1 MPKPSPAYLSAPVS
15 LSFHPKTS
23 PFITVHVERI
33 SLAQGTGRPEIR
45 SISSAVYRVVAVTHI
60 KWSKGSR
67 AIRHAL
73 FLAFISD
80 RFGDSTPRKSAMI
93 AIMQYAAPRVTR
105 AIISVVQ
112 LSFDMHREEQLS
124 PAMSSLGR
132 GTFSDASLETGAH
145 NCWVANVHA
154 MSWFE
159 FMAILIRAMMLVVTV
174 NALFFL
180 YCFMEI

>member
-33 SLAQGTGRPEIR
+33 SSAQGTWRPEIR
-45 SISSAVYRVVAVTHI
+45 SISIAVYRVVAVTHI

-112 LSFDMHREEQLS
+112 LSFDLHREEQLS

-145 NCWVANVHA
+145 NC
-154 MSWFE
+154 
-159 FMAILIRAMMLVVTV
+159 
-174 NALFFL
+174 
-180 YCFMEI
+180 